1 LPFFLQVVIVLLPNG
16 RKHSL
21 GLTEKIMTNQDII
34 KAALRV
40 WGRELYTNTSLSL
53 VAGEL
58 GVSKPALYRHFEN
71 KEALLKAMYDYF
83 FDDYVAHIKPGLE
96 QAMTEK
102 NIRESILVMIRV
114 LTDYFARNVDLFI
127 FSLIEVYGN
136 TEQKNMAL
144 PMQERGLDMAA
155 FIRHDSHM
163 MKENPSRIHMI
174 VSTIILRLA
183 SFYKEE
189 LKRGE
194 TPGEEQIRSLIV
206 SLEKW
211 ITVGLGLNQ
220 EVIDRMDYERLEAG
234 VSGLSLGAIDD
245 GELIKAVAS
254 VVAEAG
260 PWNAS
265 MEMVA
270 QRSGLSKSGLYA
282 HFKSKQDM
290 IRQLFMTEFSR
301 IIAFAE
307 EGIRQSGVPE
317 EQLYLG
323 LYSITSYLRQRPEI
337 LAALDWI
344 RTRRL
349 DLGRLDPPPP
359 HFFNV
364 FWNIRLPIENW
375 SGTRAPGEGD
385 GLPGDSAEDLISQ
398 WILFLTLNML
408 MHRPEGMAFADFPN
422 SGIRALYRF
431 ITLGLKGYKDMSN
444 ESNVL

>member
-1 LPFFLQVVIVLLPNG
+1 
-16 RKHSL
+16 
-21 GLTEKIMTNQDII
+21 MTNQDIV

-40 WGRELYTNTSLSL
+40 WGRELYTNTSLSQ

-96 QAMTEK
+96 QAMATK
-102 NIRESILVMIRV
+102 NIWESMVVMIRV
-114 LTDYFARNVDLFI
+114 LTDYFARNADLFI
-127 FSLIEVYGN
+127 FALIEVYGN

-144 PMQERGLDMAA
+144 PMRERGLDMAA
-155 FIRHDSHM
+155 FIHHNFHI
-163 MKENPSRIHMI
+163 MKENPSRIQMI

-183 SFYKEE
+183 SFHKEE

-211 ITVGLGLNQ
+211 ITVGLDLNR

-254 VVAEAG
+254 VVAGVG

-290 IRQLFMTEFSR
+290 MRQLFMTEFSR

-307 EGIRQSGVPE
+307 EGIRQSEVPE

-337 LAALDWI
+337 LAAMDWI

-349 DLGRLDPPPP
+349 DPGRLDPPPP
-359 HFFNV
+359 HFFSVFRNV
-364 FWNIRLPIENW
+364 RLPIEDW
-375 SGTRAPGEGD
+375 SSNKAPGEED
-385 GLPGDSAEDLISQ
+385 GPSGDSEEDLINQ

-422 SGIRALYRF
+422 SSIRALYRF
-431 ITLGLKGYKDMSN
+431 ITLGLKGYKDISN

>member
-1 LPFFLQVVIVLLPNG
+1 
-16 RKHSL
+16 
-21 GLTEKIMTNQDII
+21 MTNQDIV

-40 WGRELYTNTSLSL
+40 WGRELYTNTSLSE
-53 VAGEL
+53 VAREL

-71 KEALLKAMYDYF
+71 KEALLKAMHDYF
-83 FDDYVAHIKPGLE
+83 FDDYVAHVKPGLE
-96 QAMTEK
+96 QAMAAK
-102 NIRESILVMIRV
+102 DIRESMLVMIRV
-114 LTDYFARNVDLFI
+114 LADYFARNKDLFI
-127 FSLIEVYGN
+127 FALIEVYGN
-136 TEQKNMAL
+136 TEQKNTTQ
-144 PMQERGLDMAA
+144 PMRERGLDMEA
-155 FIRHDSHM
+155 FSSNYSHM
-163 MKENPSRIHMI
+163 IKENPSRLQMI
-174 VSTIILRLA
+174 SSTIILRMA
-183 SFYKEE
+183 SFHKEE
-189 LKRGE
+189 RKHGE

-211 ITVGLGLNQ
+211 ITVGLGLNR
-220 EVIDRMDYERLEAG
+220 ELIDRMDYERLEAS

-245 GELIKAVAS
+245 GDLIKAVAS

-290 IRQLFMTEFSR
+290 MRQLFMTEFSR
-301 IIAFAE
+301 IIAFAG
-307 EGIRQSGVPE
+307 EGIRQSVVPE

-359 HFFNV
+359 HFFSV
-364 FWNIRLPIENW
+364 FRNIRLPIEDWGGNNV
-375 SGTRAPGEGD
+375 PGEED
-385 GLPGDSAEDLISQ
+385 GLFDDSPEDLISQ

-422 SGIRALYRF
+422 SSIRVLYRF
-431 ITLGLKGYKDMSN
+431 ITLGLKGYI
-444 ESNVL
+444 E